1 MTRAPHK
8 RCKLTLGILLFL
20 ASQLFATAH
29 ASEFGTAAHE
39 HSGYACLALSVDDHD
54 GLAPAADLCTP
65 ALRPGTSTTLLMPVP
80 KPTDAG
86 AAVRPPATG
95 PPSI

>member
-8 RCKLTLGILLFL
+8 SCKLTLGIILFL

-29 ASEFGTAAHE
+29 ASEFGSAPHE
-39 HSGYACLALSVDDHD
+39 HNGYACLALSVDDHD
-54 GLAPAADLCTP
+54 GLVPTADLRTP
-65 ALRPGTSTTLLMPVP
+65 ALRPGTATTLLTPAP
-80 KPTDAG
+80 APADAG
-86 AAVRPPATG
+86 TAVRPPATG